1 MYESVHFYAIIVGTV
16 KKINKLIQWKSISTE
31 GLFLLKVFEIEFSL
45 LCLQIFSENMYI
57 YWKVIILP
65 YNPIDNSSATITT
78 TLLVWT

>member
-1 MYESVHFYAIIVGTV
+1 MYERVHFYAIIVGTV
-16 KKINKLIQWKSISTE
+16 KRHRKKWKLISKE
-31 GLFLLKVFEIEFSL
+31 GLILLKVFEIEFSL